1 MEERKLRDIEIACTF
16 ACFVPHLH
24 HHSLIH
30 QRAARGKFLVCPARP
45 CSCRSSTLLISISS
59 ALASRP
65 AFLDVARRRSRR
77 RRDARWSPRRPRAR
91 WFSSPRSNFFS
102 SPRTRA
108 RTSRCTATGWLL
120 RLNSPLAMVPRRHL
134 PLDAGLPSPLRLVRA
149 RPGVPRPLADPGMLT
164 LQAEPYDTP
173 ATTLFMRCTVIVSDA
188 LLALGALW
196 ITSRPATDLRAPP
209 LVPASPPA
217 RSSSSS
223 SSSAP
228 VF

>member
-1 MEERKLRDIEIACTF
+1 MRDIEIACTF

-45 CSCRSSTLLISISS
+45 CSCRSSTLLTSISS

-120 RLNSPLAMVPRRHL
+120 RLNSPPRDGTSTPPPVGRWITLPSSPGSRAAWRSSPPWRTPACSPSRLSRTTPPRRRCSCV
-134 PLDAGLPSPLRLVRA
+134 APSSSPTLSWRSA
-149 RPGVPRPLADPGMLT
+149 RCGSPP
-164 LQAEPYDTP
+164 
-173 ATTLFMRCTVIVSDA
+173 
-188 LLALGALW
+188 
-196 ITSRPATDLRAPP
+196 RPATDLRAPP